1 MDCTGDYPPPS
12 KLKKTS
18 LGTGKLSGWKQLQ
31 EATPKRRMKK
41 RELSRHF
48 GNSCEEIEALGDVN
62 SVTVTDYRRADD
74 QFVPLMAGKR
84 CQGGERKI
92 RRSIHLEDEVNK
104 R

>member
-1 MDCTGDYPPPS
+1 M
-12 KLKKTS
+12 
-18 LGTGKLSGWKQLQ
+18 SGLKQLQ
-31 EATPKRRMKK
+31 EATHKGWMKK
-41 RELSRHF
+41 RELSRHVDD
-48 GNSCEEIEALGDVN
+48 SCEEIEALCDVS

-92 RRSIHLEDEVNK
+92 RRSIHLEDEANK